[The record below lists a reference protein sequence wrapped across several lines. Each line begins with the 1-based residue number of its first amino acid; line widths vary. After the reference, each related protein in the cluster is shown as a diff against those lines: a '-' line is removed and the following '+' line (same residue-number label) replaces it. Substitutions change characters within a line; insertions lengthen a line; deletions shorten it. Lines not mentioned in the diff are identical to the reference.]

1 MHKRNKDFK
10 MPKSKLHVVIPIYTG
25 SEAKFIAR

>member
-10 MPKSKLHVVIPIYTG
+10 MPKSKLHVVIPIY